1 MIDDIS
7 IEYEGNRLV
16 KADDSVD
23 GPYGE
28 GLFHFVDGADEEYE
42 YSYDENGNMTKDL
55 NRGIEEIRYNFL
67 NLPSKITF
75 TEKNAY
81 IRNMYDANGHKFKM
95 ITYASMPLVI
105 GRAAPAKVSARAKAV
120 LPEHVTDSL
129 LRDNSIMER
138 LTPIY
143 ELIGVPGMT
152 TYNYCGN
159 IVYRNGI
166 PTIYRE
172 DGFTTLARMRFPEF
186 HYYIR
191 DHQGNIRGVTDG
203 RGNIEQQN
211 DYYPFGGMM
220 ASSTGGAVQPYRYTG
235 KELVRFQG
243 LDWLDYGARWYD
255 PAILRWNGVDKLA
268 EKNNSVSAYTFCH
281 NNPVN
286 RVDPDGK
293 DDYFSTS
300 GQYIKTVGTGADIY
314 IGKTNFRDLNLM
326 SDRNMKVAARVIG
339 HYARQVGIKYNMNGG
354 TGKVGLGN
362 LHPSSAILAATLPNG
377 DIYINRVNGKLNS
390 EMYNL
395 YNLKSTLRHEGE
407 HKSDFESKKTIK
419 NKSVRHAEIILNE
432 IAHPDFAKGTESFQE
447 GIIGD
452 LTYYVNK
459 SNRNISAFE
468 GLVKKSN
475 QVLYKVGYKLE
486 IYRNHVY
493 YERK

>member
-1 MIDDIS
+1 MTIS
-7 IEYEGNRLV
+7 
-16 KADDSVD
+16 
-23 GPYGE
+23 
-28 GLFHFVDGADEEYE
+28 
-42 YSYDENGNMTKDL
+42 
-55 NRGIEEIRYNFL
+55 
-67 NLPSKITF
+67 
-75 TEKNAY
+75 
-81 IRNMYDANGHKFKM
+81 
-95 ITYASMPLVI
+95 
-105 GRAAPAKVSARAKAV
+105 
-120 LPEHVTDSL
+120 
-129 LRDNSIMER
+129 
-138 LTPIY
+138 
-143 ELIGVPGMT
+143 
-152 TYNYCGN
+152 
-159 IVYRNGI
+159 
-166 PTIYRE
+166 
-172 DGFTTLARMRFPEF
+172 
-186 HYYIR
+186 
-191 DHQGNIRGVTDG
+191 
-203 RGNIEQQN
+203 
-211 DYYPFGGMM
+211 
-220 ASSTGGAVQPYRYTG
+220 
-235 KELVRFQG
+235 
-243 LDWLDYGARWYD
+243 
-255 PAILRWNGVDKLA
+255 
-268 EKNNSVSAYTFCH
+268 
-281 NNPVN
+281 
-286 RVDPDGK
+286 
-293 DDYFSTS
+293 
-300 GQYIKTVGTGADIY
+300 
-314 IGKTNFRDLNLM
+314 
-326 SDRNMKVAARVIG
+326 ARVIG

>member
-1 MIDDIS
+1 MTNVLKFS
-7 IEYEGNRLV
+7 INAANHVKDHLGNVRV
-16 KADDSVD
+16 TKIGA
-23 GPYGE
+23 GE
-28 GLFHFVDGADEEYE
+28 GG
-42 YSYDENGNMTKDL
+42 S
-55 NRGIEEIRYNFL
+55 
-67 NLPSKITF
+67 
-75 TEKNAY
+75 
-81 IRNMYDANGHKFKM
+81 
-95 ITYASMPLVI
+95 
-105 GRAAPAKVSARAKAV
+105 V
-120 LPEHVTDSL
+120 LQ
-129 LRDNSIMER
+129 
-138 LTPIY
+138 
-143 ELIGVPGMT
+143 
-152 TYNYCGN
+152 
-159 IVYRNGI
+159 
-166 PTIYRE
+166 
-172 DGFTTLARMRFPEF
+172 RM
-186 HYYIR
+186 
-191 DHQGNIRGVTDG
+191 N
-203 RGNIEQQN
+203 
-211 DYYPFGGMM
+211 YYPFGGMM

-255 PAILRWNGVDKLA
+255 PATLRWNGVDKLA

-300 GQYIKTVGTGADIY
+300 GQYIKTVGTGANIY

-362 LHPSSAILAATLPNG
+362 IYPDGDVLAVTKPNG

-452 LTYYVNK
+452 LAEKISDSYSSSSDY
-459 SNRNISAFE
+459 NR
-468 GLVKKSN
+468 LLKKAN
-475 QVLYKVGYKLE
+475 GMLKTKGYRLTNHRKTVGYEKL
-486 IYRNHVY
+486 
-493 YERK
+493 